1 MPTDHASA
9 VQKCIDNGIA
19 ETPQLESWYKEN
31 CDGWIKILENV
42 DTAIEDY
49 NDELPAGESPIK
61 LLASFGDGNAM
72 FIDSQEALTKGP
84 PGTGDDLD
92 MLMGIVGPEGSL
104 YKEADRKAAELASK
118 LEAADKYSDAVKNP
132 GFFGRL
138 VGLKKG
144 HVLGQLEG
152 DPLGRSDEEIIAA
165 YEALKEKLI
174 NIAKG
179 DLEALAAAESVP
191 YERIVYAEQCFLLAK
206 IFDLVAHKKEGIEA
220 VSGKLIPYI
229 TPGGISAC
237 HQVEGD
243 PFDFTNVMTQ
253 NSILGALHNMETE
266 ELASLQPQIRLYKI
280 REDKE
285 GNEYQQEFKFD
296 AYATATDVESVFKD
310 KNKRGFGAGIKKFS
324 FTYDGSNFFAAKK
337 SIKATLQIFA
347 NNFGELLTDR
357 GGYRYTDLT
366 MHTGKGVALKDVC
379 GDFQELSTGSEAAAN
394 LEALNFRL
402 KAVIGWAYPS
412 GDTSLFTSRGYSA
425 SEKNTILD
433 AISESYVTL
442 NLLPTVHDFAIDD
455 QGRVN
460 FTINYRAYV
469 DTFFNEPYFNIF
481 YDPAATQGLMRRK
494 LLYDAL
500 KQECTA
506 EELAAIKRRDAESG
520 RAAGEKALNVKS
532 LLSRLEGESAGRRSQ
547 IHYIG
552 LSYDELKSFQ
562 TAGPYFE
569 SSEESIEVKNASD
582 AVGGVSEE
590 LVDQYMSHLSN
601 TQTTTSGTRESIKI
615 ALDANN
621 PTWNY
626 LSFFYVSDLVDV
638 VLTSIEE
645 YLKDYSDG
653 GPALDE
659 LKGGADMEH
668 VEECQYEIEK
678 TAVTKFYKNF
688 KRYRVI
694 LGPLEIIDPRDNG
707 QAQYISL
714 GDIPVSVKYFIQW
727 LNEKMTNFDTSTY
740 FLSQFLTDFF
750 NDLIS
755 NFLND
760 ASCFTFNTKQKISL
774 NQTVFTSYPE
784 QHPELP
790 GTDEITQYL
799 IEQMMAGGTD
809 LSKSSRVYLEQ
820 AKLLGRPLLNI
831 SGPRGSRR
839 VAGNIQEEINYLA
852 FSAGRVA
859 SSRPLTG
866 NKKEDEKAGIFH
878 YMLGRPRGIVKN
890 IKLQKTSAKGLPA
903 VRWEQDGYDG
913 LQQLRPVYDIT
924 VESYANVRTFPG
936 TYIFV
941 DPRGWDPS
949 TTLSPDDIMNIS
961 RYGIGGYC
969 MIRLSE
975 HSFGPGEATT
985 TLHTNWVQEIGSTTN
1000 PLGVAKVSGDGSS
1013 PDICTQNE
1021 KPTPKANLG
1030 RSLGDTIGDV
1040 VGDIKNFA
1048 DNVAEDISA
1057 EGLRNVLDRI
1067 VDKVGFGS
1075 FNDSVGSSEYPGAG
1089 PGQGGTQTGVD

>member
-1 MPTDHASA
+1 MPIDPASA
-9 VQKCIDNGIA
+9 VQKCI
-19 ETPQLESWYKEN
+19 ETGTNAHPDIRAFYNDN
-31 CDGWIKILENV
+31 CDRWVKALKNTQ
-42 DTAIEDY
+42 TAIDDHNQGPPPAEDPII
-49 NDELPAGESPIK
+49 LPPA
-61 LLASFGDGNAM
+61 FGDGNSM
-72 FIDSQEALTKGP
+72 FLDTVKALEKGGLLIDAENLETLG
-84 PGTGDDLD
+84 
-92 MLMGIVGPEGSL
+92 GIVGPEGAL
-104 YKEADRKAAELASK
+104 NKAAEAAHDDLGPIDTIESVFHTVALVPRFLGSLFGVDTGTLGSK
-118 LEAADKYSDAVKNP
+118 PELLKEVEARKKRLKALEAS
-132 GFFGRL
+132 
-138 VGLKKG
+138 
-144 HVLGQLEG
+144 
-152 DPLGRSDEEIIAA
+152 
-165 YEALKEKLI
+165 
-174 NIAKG
+174 
-179 DLEALAAAESVP
+179 DLETLAAAESVP

-229 TPGGISAC
+229 TPGGTSAC

-310 KNKRGFGAGIKKFS
+310 KNKRGFGVGIKKFS

-481 YDPAATQGLMRRK
+481 YDAVATQGLMRRK

-500 KQECTA
+500 KQECTP

-659 LKGGADMEH
+659 LKDGADMEH

-714 GDIPVSVKYFIQW
+714 GDIPISVKYFIQW

-831 SGPRGSRR
+831 SGPRGSRQ
-839 VAGNIQEEINYLA
+839 VAGSIQGEINYLA

-890 IKLQKTSAKGLPA
+890 IKLQKASAKGLPA

-1000 PLGVAKVSGDGSS
+1000 PLGTPKVSGDGSS

-1021 KPTPKANLG
+1021 NPTAKADLG
-1030 RSLGDTIGDV
+1030 GSV
-1040 VGDIKNFA
+1040 VDDIAKFFEAMA
-1048 DNVAEDISA
+1048 DNVGVYLLD
-1057 EGLRNVLDRI
+1057 VLDRI

-1075 FNDSVGSSEYPGAG
+1075 FNDSVGSSEYPDAG